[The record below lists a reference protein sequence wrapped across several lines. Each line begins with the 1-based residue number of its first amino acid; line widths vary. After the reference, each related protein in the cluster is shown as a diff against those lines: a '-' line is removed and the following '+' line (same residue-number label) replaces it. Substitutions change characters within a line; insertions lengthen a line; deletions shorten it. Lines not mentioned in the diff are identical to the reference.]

1 MNEVK
6 KDKNT
11 WVINVDGYEVIV
23 KNETSTLGLYVNNK
37 LQDVCLGMFSFDN
50 IRLEGTTSNDRKIKV
65 VVGGD
70 FKLRCY
76 IFVDN
81 ECVFE
86 DK

>member
-11 WVINVDGYEVIV
+11 WVINVDGDEVIV

-37 LQDVCLGMFSFDN
+37 LQDVCLGMVSFDN
-50 IRLEGTTSNDRKIKV
+50 IRLEGTTSNDKKIKV
-65 VVGGD
+65 VVGGNL
-70 FKLRCY
+70 KLRCY
-76 IFVDN
+76 IFVDD